1 MSQANPFFK
10 PASAYLD
17 SLLWADAGEL
27 RENDLLAWLR
37 SQQLVPDALADQAL
51 YRLHF
56 LMRNALYR
64 ATDARPDYQWQFS
77 PLGLTWQLRID
88 TTQALSAGS
97 SAGRL
102 RDYYLNLDNLSLSER
117 EVAELLAQFWER
129 YRRYEAEASVD
140 AAEALALLG
149 LDQLTDLESLKRQ
162 YRRKVMALHPD
173 RGGDKSALQ
182 AVNSAY
188 ARLKQ
193 LAEQA

>member
-1 MSQANPFFK
+1 MAQSNPFFK

-37 SQQLVPDALADQAL
+37 SQQLVPDTLADQAL

-64 ATDARPDYQWQFS
+64 AADARPDYQWQFS
-77 PLGLTWQLRID
+77 PLGVAWQLRAEGV
-88 TTQALSAGS
+88 QAVSTGS

-102 RDYYLNLDNLSLSER
+102 RDYYLNLDNLSLSAE
-117 EVAELLAQFWER
+117 EVAELLAQFWDR
-129 YRRYEAEASVD
+129 YRRYEAD
-140 AAEALALLG
+140 ARGDAKEALALLG
-149 LDQLTDLESLKRQ
+149 LDQLTDLDTLKRQ

-182 AVNSAY
+182 AINSAY